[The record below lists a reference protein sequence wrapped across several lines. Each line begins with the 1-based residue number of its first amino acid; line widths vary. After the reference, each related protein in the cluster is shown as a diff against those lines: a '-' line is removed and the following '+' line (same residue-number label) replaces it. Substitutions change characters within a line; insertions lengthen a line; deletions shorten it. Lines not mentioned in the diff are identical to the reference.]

1 MYGPPRRPPEA
12 LPGDGA
18 QRRTPCPPG
27 SVRSGSWH
35 TTARRV
41 RDSCKDGSRA
51 RTRPRYTL
59 HLETMGTLADRLA
72 ALIAE
77 MEESDRR
84 LAALVADT
92 RELIARTEAE
102 LAEERPE

>member
-1 MYGPPRRPPEA
+1 MPAGWCA
-12 LPGDGA
+12 VGQLAHDGA
-18 QRRTPCPPG
+18 QGAR
-27 SVRSGSWH
+27 SVQGWITGAH
-35 TTARRV
+35 A
-41 RDSCKDGSRA
+41 C
-51 RTRPRYTL
+51 PRYTL
-59 HLETMGTLADRLA
+59 HLEIMGTLSDRLA

-92 RELIARTEAE
+92 RDLIARTEAE

>member
-1 MYGPPRRPPEA
+1 MPLGSCDNGISGTRRRGKCEKNATMNHGP
-12 LPGDGA
+12 
-18 QRRTPCPPG
+18 
-27 SVRSGSWH
+27 
-35 TTARRV
+35 ARV
-41 RDSCKDGSRA
+41 PA
-51 RTRPRYTL
+51 YLL

-84 LAALVADT
+84 LAALVTDT